1 MVAGASITAGLHRLP
16 HEEEITP
23 LSQYRS
29 ALAASLYYMDKCNS
43 LFSGRPP
50 LLTSQYFHCPL
61 PLDLSEDEL
70 YSGPEVLASAKAK
83 LDARGWNTSGRIH
96 DATWSRALTLSSEP
110 YQRKDT

>member
-1 MVAGASITAGLHRLP
+1 
-16 HEEEITP
+16 
-23 LSQYRS
+23 
-29 ALAASLYYMDKCNS
+29 MDKCNS

-50 LLTSQYFHCPL
+50 LLTSQYCHCPL

-96 DATWSRALTLSSEP
+96 NATWSRALCLQSPIRERILEFSLGVNAQVTKATIE
-110 YQRKDT
+110 